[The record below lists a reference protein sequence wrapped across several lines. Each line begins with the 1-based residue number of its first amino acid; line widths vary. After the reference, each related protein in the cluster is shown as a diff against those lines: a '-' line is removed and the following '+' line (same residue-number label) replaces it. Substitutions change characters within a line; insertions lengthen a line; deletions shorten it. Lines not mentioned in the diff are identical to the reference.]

1 MPTATYKRRSR
12 HTPSGL
18 ELPRCDGRTLA
29 ARRYR
34 ALCVA
39 FEQELGGDLGIVD
52 QNLIRQAAGLVLAS
66 ERFQDAAVSGAEI
79 NLDALVRVSSEARRI
94 LGMLRGKSDK
104 RQAASGQDA
113 LAAHIAAKYG
123 HRFDGSSE
131 VDIEDDDAA
140 EEIAAVAE

>member
-104 RQAASGQDA
+104 RQAAFPTSTRSTNCR
-113 LAAHIAAKYG
+113 
-123 HRFDGSSE
+123 RFGLVCRLTRRNCSTSSRGP
-131 VDIEDDDAA
+131 IWPR
-140 EEIAAVAE
+140 

>member
-1 MPTATYKRRSR
+1 M
-12 HTPSGL
+12 
-18 ELPRCDGRTLA
+18 
-29 ARRYR
+29 
-34 ALCVA
+34 A

-104 RQAASGQDA
+104 RRAASGQDP

-123 HRFDGSSE
+123 HRSDASPE
-131 VDIEDDDAA
+131 LDLDDDEPEESDGA
-140 EEIAAVAE
+140 EEIGAAAE